1 MVASAR
7 WPGLSELL
15 YGSALMYLVRS
26 ISAPSC
32 ANSGTS
38 MSFSP
43 TTSGTE
49 PARIAVASWL
59 VSSLGGVRCSTTF
72 RFLWVA
78 LNPATRALAGPSV
91 AWRAQKCTVPVAF
104 TPNVF
109 GDCEL
114 VEPDEPPQAAA
125 SSATA
130 PTAAQTSTFC
140 L

>member
-1 MVASAR
+1 
-7 WPGLSELL
+7 
-15 YGSALMYLVRS
+15 
-26 ISAPSC
+26 
-32 ANSGTS
+32 

-78 LNPATRALAGPSV
+78 LNAATRALAGPSV
-91 AWRAQKCTVPVAF
+91 AWRAQKWTVPVAF
-104 TPNVF
+104 TPKVF
-109 GDCEL
+109 GGLRAGD
-114 VEPDEPPQAAA
+114 PDEPPQAAA

-130 PTAAQTSTFC
+130 TTAAQTSVFAYDALRVC
-140 L
+140 LRTEESPLSGCDA

>member
-7 WPGLSELL
+7 WPGLSDFL

-26 ISAPSC
+26 ITPPSGE
-32 ANSGTS
+32 NVGTS
-38 MSFSP
+38 MSFRP
-43 TTSGTE
+43 TTSGGE

-91 AWRAQKCTVPVAF
+91 AWRAQKCTVPVAPTTKF
-104 TPNVF
+104 F
-109 GDCEL
+109 
-114 VEPDEPPQAAA
+114 DETVA
-125 SSATA
+125 
-130 PTAAQTSTFC
+130 
-140 L
+140 